1 MPLSEYD
8 TKEALRAATDWLVA
22 SELPGSAAARE
33 GIADTIPLV
42 MMGTVEPDDLDDL
55 AAIVEEHG
63 RAVHDAATPEDV
75 QRAQLR
81 EAVKAA
87 FDYVRLLRRMLR
99 DEASRTAALSVT
111 SYQGRRPCSRR
122 RRTCLRVPDRRHFD
136 RLRIGHLARRVALDA
151 IAPGWLHPSLSR
163 WAADCERLRGELA
176 TTFEWS

>member
-22 SELPGSAAARE
+22 SELPGSAGARE

-42 MMGTVEPDDLDDL
+42 MMGQVEPSDLDDL

-75 QRAQLR
+75 QRAQLK

-87 FDYVRLLRRMLR
+87 FDYVRSLRRDAARESEPGRSTAKGSLEQVCYVAY
-99 DEASRTAALSVT
+99 EAFRFCRRSKTRIDRT
-111 SYQGRRPCSRR
+111 
-122 RRTCLRVPDRRHFD
+122 
-136 RLRIGHLARRVALDA
+136 
-151 IAPGWLHPSLSR
+151 
-163 WAADCERLRGELA
+163 
-176 TTFEWS
+176 

>member
-42 MMGTVEPDDLDDL
+42 MMGLVEPDDLDDL

-63 RAVHDAATPEDV
+63 RTLHDAAV
-75 QRAQLR
+75 QRAQLT

-87 FDYVRLLRRMLR
+87 FDYVRSLRR
-99 DEASRTAALSVT
+99 DAA
-111 SYQGRRPCSRR
+111 R
-122 RRTCLRVPDRRHFD
+122 
-136 RLRIGHLARRVALDA
+136 
-151 IAPGWLHPSLSR
+151 
-163 WAADCERLRGELA
+163 
-176 TTFEWS
+176 